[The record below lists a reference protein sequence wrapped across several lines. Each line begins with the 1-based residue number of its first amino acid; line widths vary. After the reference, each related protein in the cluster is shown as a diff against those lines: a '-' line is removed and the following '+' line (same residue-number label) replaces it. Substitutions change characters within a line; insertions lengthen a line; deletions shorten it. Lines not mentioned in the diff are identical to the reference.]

1 MYIVARR
8 LALQQAVVVV
18 DPHVADLVLI
28 ADVDTVADIELR
40 RGGGA
45 GRRPDETVVGLR
57 GGADEG
63 DAAIEAG
70 GMQVV
75 EREVARRRCRRHIL
89 DNEDKGGR
97 TATVG
102 VLGGDKVAPGGEC
115 LAVGG
120 ACHGGTHGQIAVAEV
135 VGPPGGGDGGL
146 GMEVAAVGGAYLL
159 LPHNG
164 KVRPH
169 GDNQLFGIVRAAVK
183 EVATVADTDV
193 VGAHDREGDAH
204 LVAVL
209 HVALRHGRRGYL
221 PVVARGAEERQA
233 VDRRFAEADI
243 PRSLDNEAILDD
255 RHLDA
260 QHGRAYLRAAEHAVE
275 AQHPVTVTR
284 PVPLHR
290 GVAFMLSAKQRAA
303 VDMPIIFFAGG
314 AGHRIGDDGTL
325 AHRAIALQHQRLA
338 LQHLNVIFLLVVTAA
353 VVVDAVDDDV
363 VNHHVVDDIARR
375 GRRSGLAAFP
385 VVAGDVAAAVA
396 GLVDKLHP
404 AVFADA
410 YDLLAVSIHRVGRHG
425 GGSGGGGGHKLHI
438 GRRGAVHGGG
448 AVGDDDRHHQQAP
461 AAVAPVD
468 NKLVAQ
474 GAVRHV
480 ARHLPDA
487 GHHGKGGR
495 HVGGVGHPGVLAGHQ
510 KGRVLVERLVLERV
524 QALRVEIACDDD
536 AAGILAI
543 ASGSQQ
549 QRREQYK

>member
-1 MYIVARR
+1 M
-8 LALQQAVVVV
+8 L
-18 DPHVADLVLI
+18 
-28 ADVDTVADIELR
+28 
-40 RGGGA
+40 
-45 GRRPDETVVGLR
+45 
-57 GGADEG
+57 
-63 DAAIEAG
+63 
-70 GMQVV
+70 
-75 EREVARRRCRRHIL
+75 
-89 DNEDKGGR
+89 
-97 TATVG
+97 
-102 VLGGDKVAPGGEC
+102 PG
-115 LAVGG
+115 
-120 ACHGGTHGQIAVAEV
+120 
-135 VGPPGGGDGGL
+135 
-146 GMEVAAVGGAYLL
+146 
-159 LPHNG
+159 
-164 KVRPH
+164 
-169 GDNQLFGIVRAAVK
+169 
-183 EVATVADTDV
+183 
-193 VGAHDREGDAH
+193 
-204 LVAVL
+204 
-209 HVALRHGRRGYL
+209 
-221 PVVARGAEERQA
+221 
-233 VDRRFAEADI
+233 
-243 PRSLDNEAILDD
+243 
-255 RHLDA
+255 
-260 QHGRAYLRAAEHAVE
+260 
-275 AQHPVTVTR
+275 
-284 PVPLHR
+284 
-290 GVAFMLSAKQRAA
+290 KQRAA
-303 VDMPIIFFAGG
+303 VDMPIIIVAGR

-448 AVGDDDRHHQQAP
+448 AVGDDDRHHQQPP
-461 AAVAPVD
+461 AAVAPID
-468 NKLVAQ
+468 DKLVAR